1 MSAALLL
8 LLAAADPHAGHDMSA
23 MAAPPAAAST
33 VDPHAGHD
41 MPAMATPPTAAPAS
55 DPHAGHDMSTMAAPA
70 PDAHAGHDMS
80 AMATP
85 AAENGEPPPP
95 PTDHAADRSYDPEAM
110 ERARRVLRAEH
121 GGARVSML
129 MANILE
135 YGAGKGRD
143 GYRWDGEGWW
153 GGDINRLVVKSEGEG
168 GWRGGL
174 EAGEVQ
180 ALYSRAVGRY
190 TDLQA
195 GVRQDFGPGPSRT
208 YATVGFETLL
218 PYWFQAE
225 GALFLSDKGD
235 LLARFEGTYDIRL
248 TQRVVLQP
256 RAEIDVS
263 AQDIREAGTGSGVSR
278 GEFGLR
284 LRYEIRREF
293 APYIG
298 VSHDRAFGRTADFA
312 RARGESPR
320 STRFVV
326 GLRAWF

>member
-23 MAAPPAAAST
+23 MAAPPAAA
-33 VDPHAGHD
+33 
-41 MPAMATPPTAAPAS
+41 APAT
-55 DPHAGHDMSTMAAPA
+55 PHAGHDMSTMAPPPTAAPI
-70 PDAHAGHDMS
+70 PDPHAGHDMS
-80 AMATP
+80 AMASP
-85 AAENGEPPPP
+85 PVDAAAPPPP
-95 PTDHAADRSYDPEAM
+95 SNHAADRSFDPVAM
-110 ERARRVLRAEH
+110 ERAREILRAEH

-135 YGAGKGRD
+135 DDAGKGRD
-143 GYRWDGEGWW
+143 GYRWDGEGWY
-153 GGDINRLVVKSEGEG
+153 GGDLNRAVVKTEGEG
-168 GWRGGL
+168 AWRGGL

-195 GVRQDFGPGPSRT
+195 GVRQDFGAGPSRT

-225 GALFLSDKGD
+225 GALFVSDKGD
-235 LLARFEGTYDIRL
+235 VLARFEGTYDLRL

-256 RAEIDVS
+256 RAELDFA
-263 AQDIREAGTGSGVSR
+263 AQDIAETGTGSGVSR

-312 RARGESPR
+312 RSRGEAR
-320 STRFVV
+320 RATRFVV